1 MKPRGQLIIDEF
13 ELLRSVAGKSG
24 LQLPPEITQQKQHL
38 RKRDQLFKKLKL
50 DPNNEHHVAFL
61 CSIVYDHLYLNKP
74 SATEIKFGDD
84 KDFDVLERFIRFAK
98 SSQLKRPS
106 VIRRHFIKKDEAVHA
121 EHGNDTSADRFRMRL
136 NRAAKKAIAGQ
147 MKLTAKR
154 KARLQIIL
162 PEVKKFF
169 GSSYE
174 VEQGGSPMFES
185 LALPD

>member
-24 LQLPPEITQQKQHL
+24 LQLPPEITQRKQHL

-84 KDFDVLERFIRFAK
+84 EDFDVLERFIRFAK
-98 SSQLKRPS
+98 STRLKSPS
-106 VIRRHFIKKDEAVHA
+106 VIRRLFIKKDETVRK
-121 EHGNDTSADRFRMRL
+121 EHGKDASGDRFRMRL
-136 NRAAKKAIAGQ
+136 NRAAKKAIAGK

-154 KARLQIIL
+154 EARLNSIMAA
-162 PEVKKFF
+162 
-169 GSSYE
+169 
-174 VEQGGSPMFES
+174 VEDVFQK
-185 LALPD
+185 